1 MNYWRPLP
9 HTHTHTHTNTHT
21 HTLTQHRLN
30 YIEQHAERLG
40 MDADRLDSARTSAA
54 RASPLGETLELCAVS
69 SMQLFP

>member
-1 MNYWRPLP
+1 MLMHG
-9 HTHTHTHTNTHT
+9 HTCIAPTQPSA
-21 HTLTQHRLN
+21 HTLGVRARRLN

-69 SMQLFP
+69 ARV